1 MNLAKLSKA
10 LRDIWPDKDNFFL
23 HTCITS
29 AFNLLLFRRKIMA
42 SSFCFFPH
50 SREFSFVF
58 AVVPQPVYMNMN
70 DLKALAAQKAAV
82 QQHQQF
88 SDFPAEDSPEL
99 KTPTAEYTMV
109 PEQKVGLFYL
119 INLVLSEKTNSIFF
133 SGWRRWRI
141 QHQ

>member
-1 MNLAKLSKA
+1 
-10 LRDIWPDKDNFFL
+10 
-23 HTCITS
+23 
-29 AFNLLLFRRKIMA
+29 
-42 SSFCFFPH
+42 
-50 SREFSFVF
+50 
-58 AVVPQPVYMNMN
+58 MNMN